1 MARYLLGQMVLHVL
15 KRDAVMR
22 EWFRRIKQRRGAKI
36 ARVAV
41 MRRLT
46 VIFWHMLT
54 KQQPYTTAAAATR
67 RAKSRVA
74 KSAAGNS

>member
-1 MARYLLGQMVLHVL
+1 
-15 KRDAVMR
+15 
-22 EWFRRIKQRRGAKI
+22 
-36 ARVAV
+36 

-67 RAKSRVA
+67 RAKSHLTQSRRVA
-74 KSAAGNS
+74 QSVAEKN